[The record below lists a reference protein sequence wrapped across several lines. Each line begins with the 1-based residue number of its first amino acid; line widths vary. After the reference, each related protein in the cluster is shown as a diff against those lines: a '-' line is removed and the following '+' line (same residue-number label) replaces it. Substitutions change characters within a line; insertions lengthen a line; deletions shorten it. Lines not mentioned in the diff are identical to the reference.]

1 MPAVKIKSKGT
12 ALLMEISSVYTAIP
26 QLISINISGEASTT
40 YDSTTLDGPV
50 HMTNDPTGYTT
61 APTIAAEGFYD
72 PDDAVITAYS
82 DLLAAPVATNFKV
95 TYVDT
100 TPTSV
105 IYSGTGFGFDKT
117 ISPTEGVK
125 CSYSIQTSGTPS

>member
-1 MPAVKIKSKGT
+1 MANKIKSKGT
-12 ALLMEISSVYTAIP
+12 ALLMDISSTYTAIP
-26 QLISINISGEASTT
+26 QLLSINISGEATTT

-50 HMTNDPTGYTT
+50 HMTNDPTGYCT

-72 PDDAVITAYS
+72 PDDAVITAYEA
-82 DLLAAPVATNFKV
+82 LLSTPVATNFKI

-105 IYSGTGFGFDKT
+105 IYSGTGFGLDKNV
-117 ISPTEGVK
+117 SPADGVK
-125 CSYSIQTSGTPS
+125 ASYNIQTSGEPS

>member
-1 MPAVKIKSKGT
+1 MANKIKSKGT
-12 ALLMEISSVYTAIP
+12 ALLMDISSTYTAIP
-26 QLISINISGEASTT
+26 QLLSVNISGEATTT

-72 PDDAVITAYS
+72 PDDAVITAYEA
-82 DLLAAPVATNFKV
+82 LLKTPAATNFKV

-105 IYSGTGFGFDKT
+105 VYVGTGFGLDKT
-117 ISPTEGVK
+117 VALSDGVK
-125 CSYSIQTSGTPS
+125 ASYSIQTSGTPS

>member
-1 MPAVKIKSKGT
+1 MANKIKSKGT
-12 ALLMEISSVYTAIP
+12 ALLMDISSTYTAIP
-26 QLISINISGEASTT
+26 QLLSINISGEATTT

-72 PDDAVITAYS
+72 PDDAVITAYEG
-82 DLLAAPVATNFKV
+82 LLSAPVATNFKI

-105 IYSGTGFGFDKT
+105 IYACTGFGLDKT
-117 ISPTEGVK
+117 VTPADGVK
-125 CSYSIQTSGTPS
+125 CSYNLQTSGTPS